1 MRFVNLGV
9 DAVMLGDLGMNAK
22 QHGFIF
28 LGQISTTQGA
38 FYAFN
43 SYFGCVNYGFAHR
56 ISFLTILVEV
66 FGSNFLGLH
75 FVLVLVLA
83 TRNRPVRKFE
93 DEDRC
98 AEYEYET

>member
-9 DAVMLGDLGMNAK
+9 DAVVLCDLGMNAK
-22 QHGFIF
+22 QHRFCF
-28 LGQISTTQGA
+28 LGQISPTQGA

-43 SYFGCVNYGFAHR
+43 SYFGCVNYGFAHG
-56 ISFLTILVEV
+56 ISFLIILIEV

-75 FVLVLVLA
+75 FVLVLV
-83 TRNRPVRKFE
+83 TRNRPVLKSE

-98 AEYEYET
+98 AEYRYDT